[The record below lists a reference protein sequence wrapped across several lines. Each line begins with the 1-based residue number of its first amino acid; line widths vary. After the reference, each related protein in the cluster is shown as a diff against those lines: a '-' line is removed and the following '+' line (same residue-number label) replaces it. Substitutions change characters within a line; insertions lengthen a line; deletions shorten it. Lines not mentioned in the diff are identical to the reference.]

1 MVLGGAQR
9 RLQIQE
15 LVNAEECLLGGEE
28 EKKEVDQVCVLD
40 MTCPD
45 LPLTIYETS
54 SPSFTLKREAL
65 ILLIASNHDS
75 PHPYSP
81 FPT

>member
-1 MVLGGAQR
+1 MFVGR
-9 RLQIQE
+9 E
-15 LVNAEECLLGGEE
+15 GGEE
-28 EKKEVDQVCVLD
+28 GGGTGVLD

-81 FPT
+81 FLHEGYAIHNDH

>member
-15 LVNAEECLLGGEE
+15 LVNAEECLLGGGEE
-28 EKKEVDQVCVLD
+28 GGGPGVLD

>member
-1 MVLGGAQR
+1 MFVGRG
-9 RLQIQE
+9 
-15 LVNAEECLLGGEE
+15 GGEE
-28 EKKEVDQVCVLD
+28 GGGAGVLD

-81 FPT
+81 FLHEGYAIHNDH